1 MDTHRIEWRPSA
13 YRELRRLDRQ
23 VISRILRSVELLAS
37 DPFPPGARKLRGGRN
52 TYRIRV
58 RDYRVV
64 YEVIGSQ
71 HDIRIVRVR
80 HRKDV
85 YRP

>member
-1 MDTHRIEWRPSA
+1 MDSYTIEWKSSA
-13 YRELRRLDRQ
+13 VREIKRLEGQ
-23 VISRILRSVELLAS
+23 IVERVVGAVEALAGN
-37 DPFPPGARKLRGGRN
+37 PFPPGARKLRGSRR

-58 RDYRVV
+58 GDYRIV
-64 YEVIGSQ
+64 YEISQ
-71 HDIRIVRVR
+71 SRLAIQIVRVR